1 MLRFLRRWVLAPI
14 LVATALPLVI
24 LAGLPWPWLL
34 RWVDPPATEFM
45 IYREREA
52 RRAGRDFTLVQD
64 WVPLEDLPR
73 DLVRAVLVSEDDRFR
88 EHRGVDW
95 KALAEEV
102 RWSGDEDFS
111 WRDAADR
118 AALLTAVRYYWA
130 HRSEIKGRSTL
141 TQQLA
146 KNLYFTPE
154 RSLVRKAAEFVV
166 ARRLE
171 RFLGKDRIL
180 EIYLNT
186 VELGPGIFGVGAASR
201 AYFDVPA
208 QRLSRFQAASLAATL
223 PHPLTSNPA
232 TRPGRMAWRRDLIL
246 ARLAGRNVEIPAE
259 PEPVAAPEIELTPP
273 DTAQPPSADTTVP
286 DTVAPDTT
294 APPDTVRGVDG
305 ERPTGPRGSPS
316 SEATPAAARS
326 SAR

>member
-14 LVATALPLVI
+14 LFAAALPLVI

-45 IYREREA
+45 IYRERKA
-52 RRAGRDFTLVQD
+52 RQAGQDFTLVQD
-64 WVPLEDLPR
+64 WVPLEDLPQ

-102 RWSGDEDFS
+102 RWSGGEDFS
-111 WRDAADR
+111 WRDAGDR
-118 AALLTAVRYYWA
+118 AALLAAARYYWA

-223 PHPLTSNPA
+223 PNPLTSNPA
-232 TRPGRMAWRRDLIL
+232 NRPGRMAWRRDLIL
-246 ARLAGRNVEIPAE
+246 ARLAGRSVEIPAE
-259 PEPVAAPEIELTPP
+259 PEPVAVPEIEVTPP
-273 DTAQPPSADTTVP
+273 DTAQSPSADTAAP
-286 DTVAPDTT
+286 DTAAPDTT
-294 APPDTVRGVDG
+294 APPDTMRGVDG
-305 ERPTGPRGSPS
+305 ARPKNPRGSPPA
-316 SEATPAAARS
+316 EATPAAARS
-326 SAR
+326 PAR